1 MRAFVILSVIAVA
14 SAGRLGYNYQ
24 QGVSGSNDYASS
36 GSGLNSVLA
45 LGNGQGQGLGG
56 ADFGGQAQGSG
67 ISYGLS
73 SGSIGSGLGGGIGF
87 GSSGGQSFGSGSSSI
102 GGSGLGGSGI
112 SYGSSSGSSG
122 SVGGGVS
129 YQPGSNRVI
138 DGGLTKEYFI
148 YSAPEEQVQQG
159 QNTESIE
166 TVIKK
171 NLRVIFI
178 KAPENSAVH
187 NAALQVA
194 KQATEDRTAIYV
206 LSKEPDVSEITSQ
219 VQQISENVR
228 AKPEVR
234 FIKYRTNEDA
244 LNAQRTIQQQYEAL
258 GGTSQSSNE
267 GVAPVLNFASPAAAG
282 HHAGHAHGVSGGSNL
297 IASGSS
303 ISSSSSSPALNIGSA
318 SEQSSQSV
326 NLGSIGSSSN
336 NVAVKSQN
344 EYLPPA
350 VKK

>member
-24 QGVSGSNDYASS
+24 QGVSGTNDYASS
-36 GSGLNSVLA
+36 GSGLNSVFS
-45 LGNGQGQGLGG
+45 LGSGQGLGG
-56 ADFGGQAQGSG
+56 GDFGGQAQGSG

-73 SGSIGSGLGGGIGF
+73 GGSLGGGSIGSGFGGSSFGSGIGGGSIG
-87 GSSGGQSFGSGSSSI
+87 SGIGGGFGSGSS
-102 GGSGLGGSGI
+102 
-112 SYGSSSGSSG
+112 YGSSG
-122 SVGGGVS
+122 SIGGGVS

-138 DGGLTKEYFI
+138 DGGLTKEYYI
-148 YSAPEEQVQQG
+148 YSAPEEQAQEG
-159 QNTESIE
+159 HNTQSIE

-178 KAPENSAVH
+178 KAPENNAVH
-187 NAALQVA
+187 NAALNIA

-206 LSKEPDVSEITSQ
+206 LSKEPDVSEIASQ

-267 GVAPVLNFASPAAAG
+267 GVAPVLNFASPAA
-282 HHAGHAHGVSGGSNL
+282 HAGHGQGHANL
-297 IASGSS
+297 LGSGSS
-303 ISSSSSSPALNIGSA
+303 ISSASSPALNFGSA

-326 NLGSIGSSSN
+326 SLGNLGSSSN
-336 NVAVKSQN
+336 SVGVKSN